1 MASAEELYHTLVAVL
16 ALLLVSH
23 LFGYLFSWLRLPPVI
38 GEICGGL
45 VLGPTLLGTLAP
57 NVSQALFA
65 GDPRVPLVLSMA
77 YNFGFMLLMFCSG
90 IAMKNLVGKGQRRL
104 SVTLAIF
111 GTVIP
116 LGFGLLGSQIDAINL
131 QSYLGPA
138 GNPLALALVF
148 AVAIAVTSLPVL
160 SRIFIDLGIM
170 NTRFARIC
178 LSASVLDDV
187 ILYVVLA
194 IALSLVQDPTSA
206 WGLIPKAVSG
216 LTMPPKLAIVAVSN
230 LAFVLAALTVGRRLL
245 ALLELVFLNWL
256 SERNPVAFLLAV
268 MVAVCVLSLL
278 LGIPLVLGAF
288 CAGLIG
294 ASSRVANQEQI
305 DRVQRF
311 AFAFFVPLYF
321 AMVGFR
327 LNLHQDFEWLFFT
340 AFLIVASLIKSLSI
354 YAGAA
359 AAGARNPLRIN
370 LAIVMNAR
378 GGPGIVVASVAFD
391 AAIIDARL
399 YTSLVLLAIVTSL
412 LAGAY
417 LGFRTKRGLA
427 LE

>member
-1 MASAEELYHTLVAVL
+1 MTSAEELYHTLFALL
-16 ALLLVSH
+16 ALLVSAH
-23 LFGYLFSWLRLPPVI
+23 LFGYLFSWMRLPPVI

-57 NVSQALFA
+57 HVSQALFSS
-65 GDPRVPLVLSMA
+65 DPRVPVVLSMT

-90 IAMKNLVGKGQRRL
+90 LAMKNLLEKGQRRL
-104 SVTLAIF
+104 SVTLAVF

-116 LGFGLLGSQIDAINL
+116 LGFGLLGSRIEAIGL
-131 QSYLGPA
+131 ESYLGPS
-138 GNPLALALVF
+138 GNPIALALVF

-170 NTRFARIC
+170 QTRFARIC

-194 IALSLVQDPTSA
+194 VALSLVQGPTTS
-206 WGLIPKAVSG
+206 WGLVPAAVSG
-216 LTMPPKLAIVAVSN
+216 LDLVPKLGLVAAAN
-230 LAFVLAALTVGRRLL
+230 LAFVMAALTVGRRVIPI
-245 ALLELVFLNWL
+245 LERVFLHWL
-256 SERNPVAFLLAV
+256 TERNPVAFLLAV
-268 MVAVCVLSLL
+268 MVSVCVLSLL

-288 CAGLIG
+288 CGGLV
-294 ASSRVANQEQI
+294 ASSSRVADQEHI

-311 AFAFFVPLYF
+311 AFAFFVPIYF
-321 AMVGFR
+321 ALVGFR
-327 LNLHQDFEWLFFT
+327 LNLQQNFEWFFFVS
-340 AFLIVASLIKSLSI
+340 FLVVASLIKSMSI

-359 AAGARNPLRIN
+359 VAGARNPLRMN

-391 AAIIDARL
+391 AGIIDARL

-417 LGFRTKRGLA
+417 LGYRTKRGLA

>member
-1 MASAEELYHTLVAVL
+1 MISSEELYHTLFALL
-16 ALLLVSH
+16 ALLVAAH
-23 LFGYLFSWLRLPPVI
+23 LFGYLFSWMRLPPVI

-57 NVSQALFA
+57 HVSQALFA
-65 GDPRVPLVLSMA
+65 GDPRVPVVLSMT

-90 IAMKNLVGKGQRRL
+90 LAMKNLIEKGQRKL
-104 SVTLAIF
+104 SITLAVF
-111 GTVIP
+111 GTIIP
-116 LGFGLLGSQIDAINL
+116 LGFGLLGSRTAAIGL
-131 QSYLGPA
+131 ESYLGPS

-148 AVAIAVTSLPVL
+148 SVAIAVTSLPVL
-160 SRIFIDLGIM
+160 SRIFIDLGMIQ
-170 NTRFARIC
+170 TRFARIC

-194 IALSLVQDPTSA
+194 VALSLVQSPATS
-206 WGLIPKAVSG
+206 WGLVPVAISG
-216 LTMPPKLAIVAVSN
+216 LDLAPKLALVAAAN
-230 LAFVLAALTVGRRLL
+230 LAFVLTALTVGRWLL
-245 ALLELVFLNWL
+245 KILERVFLHWL
-256 SERNPVAFLLAV
+256 TERNPVAFLLAV
-268 MVAVCVLSLL
+268 MVSVCVLSLL

-288 CAGLIG
+288 CGGLV
-294 ASSRVANQEQI
+294 ASSSRIADQEHI

-321 AMVGFR
+321 ALVGFR
-327 LNLHQDFEWLFFT
+327 LNLQQNFEWLFFVSLLV
-340 AFLIVASLIKSLSI
+340 AASLIKSLSI

-359 AAGARNPLRIN
+359 VAGAHKQFRMN

-391 AAIIDARL
+391 AGIIDARL
-399 YTSLVLLAIVTSL
+399 YTTLVLLAIVTSL
-412 LAGAY
+412 IAGAY
-417 LGFRTKRGLA
+417 LGICAKRGVA